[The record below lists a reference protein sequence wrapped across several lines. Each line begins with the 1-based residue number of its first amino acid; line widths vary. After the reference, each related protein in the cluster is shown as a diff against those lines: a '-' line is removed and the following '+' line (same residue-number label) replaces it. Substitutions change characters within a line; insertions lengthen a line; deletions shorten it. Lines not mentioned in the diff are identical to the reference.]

1 MTCEYTEDY
10 PVVSYGTD
18 SITLQCATS
27 DGMNYT
33 YRGDIRM
40 KSIQSAL
47 GYTNIML
54 NMQDIFWPEQET
66 DRWEIMQKQFASNLL
81 TYWKNFSCF
90 SNTTLSQSDARVRT
104 FLKLDYKYSR
114 EENEITLHT
123 SETESS
129 FILRTHGEEITEI
142 EGGSWEKIE
151 EDAYLIY
158 AEDTTV
164 KIQVEDPELH
174 YYTGKN

>member
-1 MTCEYTEDY
+1 
-10 PVVSYGTD
+10 
-18 SITLQCATS
+18 
-27 DGMNYT
+27 
-33 YRGDIRM
+33 M

-104 FLKLDYKYSR
+104 V
-114 EENEITLHT
+114 
-123 SETESS
+123 SETG
-129 FILRTHGEEITEI
+129 L
-142 EGGSWEKIE
+142 
-151 EDAYLIY
+151 
-158 AEDTTV
+158 
-164 KIQVEDPELH
+164 QVIPGRMTRLH
-174 YYTGKN
+174 